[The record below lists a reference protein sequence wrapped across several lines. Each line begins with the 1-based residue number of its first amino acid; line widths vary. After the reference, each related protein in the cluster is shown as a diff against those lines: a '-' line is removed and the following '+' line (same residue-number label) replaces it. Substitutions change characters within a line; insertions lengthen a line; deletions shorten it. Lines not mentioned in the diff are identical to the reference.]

1 MTCPPG
7 TARAWWRASDPAGAA
22 AAAHLARVTPL
33 AAAPAVMTLPSGLQW
48 RVPDAP
54 SKGPT
59 VGDFCHVNV
68 RQTKGRWARRPLTFE
83 PWQQE
88 FLNEAFEVDPATG
101 LRVYHEVLLG
111 IPRKNGKSTLAA
123 GVSLFLLAA
132 DGEAG
137 PEVYNAA
144 GAKDQARV
152 VFQQAREFVQASP
165 RLQDHLLV
173 KRYEID
179 CPANAGHLRVI
190 SSDAKLQHGS
200 NPSGSVIDELWAHRT
215 DDLYTALT
223 SGTAAREQPFTLT
236 ITTAGFDSESP
247 LGLLYG
253 KALTLQVDRPSPY
266 LTVARDREN
275 GFLMYWYAVPD
286 ELAYDKRDPA
296 VVKQANPASWIT
308 EKYLRKEM
316 NKPSMRFIEYRRWHA
331 NQWTESEDAWLE
343 GSVWDACR
351 GPLELLAA
359 KPAGVAVDMGEVYDS
374 TGRVLAQRQPCPH
387 QGHLATEC
395 PGDVVVIRARRW
407 ANPYPAGH
415 RLRDAWRVNTEEVRQ
430 DLRAL
435 HLAYP
440 AAMAKRDKK
449 TMPGPAFA
457 YDPWHFRESA
467 EELEHDGLNMVEFP
481 QNAARMGPASEQL
494 LELVKAGRIV
504 HDGNAELR
512 QAITAA
518 IAVRTRRGW
527 VISKPKGSTKLV
539 DLAVAC
545 AMAVS
550 MAMLEPPKPRER
562 KQRRAVGF

>member
-1 MTCPPG
+1 M
-7 TARAWWRASDPAGAA
+7 
-22 AAAHLARVTPL
+22 L
-33 AAAPAVMTLPSGLQW
+33 TLPSGLQW
-48 RVPDAP
+48 RAPDRP

-59 VGDFCHVNV
+59 VGEFCHRNV

-83 PWQQE
+83 PWQQV

-111 IPRKNGKSTLAA
+111 IPRKNGKSTMAA
-123 GVSLFLLAA
+123 GISLFLLAA
-132 DGEAG
+132 DGEEG

-247 LGLLYG
+247 LGLLYD
-253 KALTLQVDRPSPY
+253 KALKLQVERPTPF

-286 ELAYDKRDPA
+286 DPAFDAHDPA
-296 VVKQANPASWIT
+296 VVKQANPASWVT
-308 EKYLRKEM
+308 ERYLAREM

-343 GSVWDACR
+343 GSAWDACR
-351 GPLELLAA
+351 DQLVAPLGHALDDLQPLHPLQ
-359 KPAGVAVDMGEVYDS
+359 PARPCGVAVDMGEVYDS
-374 TGRVLAQRQPCPH
+374 TGRVIAQRQPCTHTRHPVD
-387 QGHLATEC
+387 AC
-395 PGDVVVIRARRW
+395 PGDIVVIRARRW
-407 ANPYPAGH
+407 ANPYPPGH

-430 DLRAL
+430 DLKAL
-435 HLAYP
+435 HRAYP

-494 LELVKAGRIV
+494 LELVKARRIV
-504 HDGNAELR
+504 HDGSPELR

-562 KQRRAVGF
+562 KPRRAVGF